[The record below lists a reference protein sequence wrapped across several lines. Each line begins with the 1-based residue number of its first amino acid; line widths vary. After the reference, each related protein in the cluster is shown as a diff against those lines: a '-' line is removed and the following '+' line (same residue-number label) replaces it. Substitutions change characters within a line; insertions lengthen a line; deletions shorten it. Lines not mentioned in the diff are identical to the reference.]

1 MTLGLS
7 LSKLYQPGYEGGSKV
22 ASGNGSIGLGGADK
36 SIVPCGKG
44 VSDGE
49 RYTPGITALK
59 DKTRV
64 ANVAVDVGVA
74 LAVEVAVLVAVKV

>member
-7 LSKLYQPGYEGGSKV
+7 LSKLYQPGYGGGSNV
-22 ASGNGSIGLGGADK
+22 ASGSGSIGLGGADK

-59 DKTRV
+59 DNTRV
-64 ANVAVDVGVA
+64 ARVAVAVGLA
-74 LAVEVAVLVAVKV
+74 LGVEVAVLVAVNV